1 MYVAWLPDAIQIAS
15 LSALWSSGSSMGIM
29 IDNCAAAV
37 QECLNVIN
45 YDAPVHS
52 TTYVHRAGR
61 TARAGR
67 AGQVFSLM
75 RPEEMRHFKSML
87 RKIDNAFVKD
97 YAIKE
102 ERLKTLKPAFDVA
115 FRSVRDEAIS
125 HK

>member
-1 MYVAWLPDAIQIAS
+1 M
-15 LSALWSSGSSMGIM
+15 
-29 IDNCAAAV
+29 
-37 QECLNVIN
+37 QECLNVVN

-67 AGQVFSLM
+67 SGQVFSLL
-75 RPEEMRHFKSML
+75 RPEEMRHFKAML

-97 YAIKE
+97 YVVKE
-102 ERLKTLKPAFDVA
+102 ERLKALKPAFESA
-115 FRSVRDEAIS
+115 FRSVRHEVVT

>member
-1 MYVAWLPDAIQIAS
+1 MPFKLQAVRK
-15 LSALWSSGSSMGIM
+15 LWPLVGLWQNRYGG
-29 IDNCAAAV
+29 AAAV

-67 AGQVFSLM
+67 AGQVFSLL
-75 RPEEMRHFKSML
+75 RLEEMRHFNSIL

-97 YAIKE
+97 FAIKE
-102 ERLKTLKPAFDVA
+102 ERLKTLKPAFDIAV
-115 FRSVRDEAIS
+115 RSVRDEVIS